1 MIEFSLQKK
10 LHAVTGNMLFDVS
23 FNIKQGSFI
32 GIYGASGVGKTSLL
46 KMLAGFLTPEKGF
59 IKVNGNDWYNSNKKI
74 DLAPQKRRIG
84 FVFQDYALF
93 PNMTVK
99 ENLVFALDK
108 TTNPSAAEE
117 LLSFVEL
124 EQLKDRKIQT
134 LSGGQKQRVAL
145 ARALVRKP
153 DLLLLDEPLSALD
166 TELRE
171 KLQTLILQIHRQ
183 FNLTTI
189 LVSHDISEMIR
200 LADEIIFLKDG
211 LVEKSGSPADMFAA
225 QKSKDVIRFQGIVME
240 KPALNSIYLLVGKEI
255 IEFELSENEITHL
268 QKGDTVLVSIQT
280 SKTYIEKIK

>member
-1 MIEFSLQKK
+1 MTEFSLQKK

-23 FNIKQGSFI
+23 FNIQEGSFI
-32 GIYGASGVGKTSLL
+32 GIYGASGAGKTSLL
-46 KMLAGFLTPEKGF
+46 RMLAGFLAPEKGF
-59 IKVNGNDWYNSNKKI
+59 IKVNGSDWYNSQKKI
-74 DLAPQKRRIG
+74 NLAPQKRRIG

-108 TTNPSAAEE
+108 TTNPSAVEE

-124 EQLKDRKIQT
+124 EQFKNRKIQT

-211 LVEKSGSPADMFAA
+211 LVEKSGSPAGMFAA
-225 QKSKDVIRFQGIVME
+225 QKSKDEMRFQGIVME
-240 KPALNSIYLLVGKEI
+240 KPALNSIYLLIGKEI
-255 IEFELSENEITHL
+255 IEFELGENEITHL

-280 SKTYIEKIK
+280 SKTYMEKIK

>member
-10 LHAVTGNMLFDVS
+10 LHAVTGNMLFDIS

-46 KMLAGFLTPEKGF
+46 RMLAGFLAPEKGF
-59 IKVNGNDWYNSNKKI
+59 IKVSGNDWYNSTKKI
-74 DLAPQKRRIG
+74 NLAPQKRSIG

-93 PNMTVK
+93 PNMTVR
-99 ENLVFALDK
+99 ENLAYSLDK
-108 TTNPSAAEE
+108 TTNPAIIGE

-124 EQLKDRKIQT
+124 DQLKDRKIQT

-166 TELRE
+166 SELRE
-171 KLQTLILQIHRQ
+171 KLQQLILQMHSQ

-189 LVSHDISEMIR
+189 LVSHDISEMTR

-211 LVEKSGSPADMFAA
+211 LVEKSGSPAAMFTV
-225 QKSKDVIRFQGIVME
+225 QKSKDIMRLRGIVME
-240 KPALNSIYLLVGKEI
+240 KPDQNSICLLVGKEMV
-255 IEFELSENEITHL
+255 EFELSENEIMHL
-268 QKGDTVLVSIQT
+268 QKGDNVLVSIQAF
-280 SKTYIEKIK
+280 KTCIDKIK